1 MVIANENI
9 AKFIKNNNLNSIFR
23 NHEKPKLDKI
33 NELKKMLRDNSIIT
47 NSKFNNQKDFINILN
62 YINKDNFFLNDAL
75 LKTQSKAF
83 YSCENFGHFGLG
95 LDYYTHFTSPIRR
108 YSDLRVHR
116 DVLDFVF
123 EGKKNSVEKSLDDHL
138 TSQEKKS
145 DSIERK
151 ILERACSLYIKF
163 KKIKYFYGTIDAIE
177 NFGIFI
183 RAIDL
188 PFSCLVRNKNR
199 YFRNSK
205 FKSQENSFRIGQKVS
220 FKIKR
225 NDIFSGKIL
234 GENVKIIN

>member
-1 MVIANENI
+1 MRE
-9 AKFIKNNNLNSIFR
+9 
-23 NHEKPKLDKI
+23 
-33 NELKKMLRDNSIIT
+33 
-47 NSKFNNQKDFINILN
+47 
-62 YINKDNFFLNDAL
+62 
-75 LKTQSKAF
+75 
-83 YSCENFGHFGLG
+83 
-95 LDYYTHFTSPIRR
+95 
-108 YSDLRVHR
+108 
-116 DVLDFVF
+116 
-123 EGKKNSVEKSLDDHL
+123 KKNSVEKSLEDHL

-199 YFRNSK
+199 YFKNSK
-205 FKSQENSFRIGQKVS
+205 LKSQENSFKIGQKVS

>member
-1 MVIANENI
+1 MVLANENI

-145 DSIERK
+145 RILRLIHLEKGFQIMKFLRRVSIVR
-151 ILERACSLYIKF
+151 ILAKF
-163 KKIKYFYGTIDAIE
+163 
-177 NFGIFI
+177 
-183 RAIDL
+183 
-188 PFSCLVRNKNR
+188 
-199 YFRNSK
+199 
-205 FKSQENSFRIGQKVS
+205 
-220 FKIKR
+220 
-225 NDIFSGKIL
+225 
-234 GENVKIIN
+234 